1 MSRGSLIL
9 PPRYL
14 APAAWYA
21 AVAAA
26 DRVTV
31 DTSMRFDKRAKE
43 VHRCVVAD
51 THGPMQLT
59 VPIVK
64 PVSMTRASWADIEIS
79 GHGSWWH
86 QHWVTL
92 QSAYG
97 RTPFFEFYADDFRP
111 FYSPDVAGMKLVDYD
126 MALDALVRRLLGI
139 TADVVYGAPCAGDKA
154 TGDDFSHRPL
164 DFIVEKE
171 YYQVR
176 ALTRGFIPGMSV
188 VDLLFNVGPESILLL
203 ESMGSGRQSM

>member
-126 MALDALVRRLLGI
+126 MALDALVRRLL
-139 TADVVYGAPCAGDKA
+139 
-154 TGDDFSHRPL
+154 SHRPL